1 MQNTHPP
8 LSYDQRLAIA
18 AREGPDDARRAAV
31 TLFERR
37 SPKSLSE
44 AVDLVLPYGAVEP
57 ELFDRIRCAY
67 DIYRHS
73 RDQPCD

>member
-18 AREGPDDARRAAV
+18 VREGHDAHRAAI
-31 TLFERR
+31 TLFER
-37 SPKSLSE
+37 SAPNSLSE
-44 AVDLVLPYGAVEP
+44 AIDLVLPYGVVAP
-57 ELFDRIRCAY
+57 ELFERIRCAY
-67 DIYRHS
+67 DVYRHA